1 MAKSENGNSSAPG
14 TIVPLLVVDRAIR
27 IQKSAAVTF
36 SIDSSE
42 QSRISKSSLRANV
55 AALAVTTASLGQIP
69 KQFVKQAARA
79 AFSGL
84 RYAVSGWPSDVVL
97 ACRHWPFASD
107 ISGTPRRDRAAAAPA
122 REARVFS
129 T

>member
-14 TIVPLLVVDRAIR
+14 VPILVVDRAIR
-27 IQKSAAVTF
+27 NQKSAAVTF